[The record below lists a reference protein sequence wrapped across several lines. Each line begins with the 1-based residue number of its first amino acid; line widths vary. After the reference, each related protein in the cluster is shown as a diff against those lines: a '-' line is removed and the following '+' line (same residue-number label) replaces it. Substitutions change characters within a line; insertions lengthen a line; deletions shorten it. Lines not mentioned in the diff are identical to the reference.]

1 MLLFC
6 FVGWHL
12 SPTIA
17 QFFCDT
23 DYDCLPNGSCS
34 SDLSC
39 LCNSGFVGPQCENNC
54 PLKCQN
60 GGYCVEID
68 EHGGV
73 ELEHYCECPS
83 THSGGLCQVPV
94 NGASLSQSSNDNAG
108 RFVGIVVVVLC
119 LVIVVG
125 GLCWWYFRRHK
136 KTLEGNAKDSIQ
148 NDGTNNDGLPPI
160 E

>member
-1 MLLFC
+1 M
-6 FVGWHL
+6 
-12 SPTIA
+12 
-17 QFFCDT
+17 
-23 DYDCLPNGSCS
+23 
-34 SDLSC
+34 
-39 LCNSGFVGPQCENNC
+39 
-54 PLKCQN
+54 
-60 GGYCVEID
+60 EID

-94 NGASLSQSSNDNAG
+94 NGASSLSQSSNDNAG